1 MVSLRQNN
9 KAMTEREFEIFAH
22 EHRLTMV
29 HTARRYLSDWE
40 AVEDATQEALLKLY
54 AMRHSLDG
62 YRSVDALARVVV
74 KHIALN
80 ALRSQQRHPTLS
92 LSDSLH
98 DEENGGDNEQISRL
112 LRIIDTLPS
121 KQQMI
126 LRMKHIEGLE
136 CEEIASIADM
146 SLDAVYQNL
155 SRARRA
161 ILQRFKKSDN
171 DET

>member
-1 MVSLRQNN
+1 MVSLRQKN

-40 AVEDATQEALLKLY
+40 AAEDATQEALLKLY
-54 AMRHSLDG
+54 AMRHTLDG
-62 YRSVDALARVVV
+62 YRSVDALAKVVV

-80 ALRSQQRHPTLS
+80 TLRSQQRHPTLS
-92 LSDSLH
+92 LSDNLH
-98 DEENGGDNEQISRL
+98 NEEEDDNNEQIARL

-126 LRMKHIEGLE
+126 LQMKHIEGLE